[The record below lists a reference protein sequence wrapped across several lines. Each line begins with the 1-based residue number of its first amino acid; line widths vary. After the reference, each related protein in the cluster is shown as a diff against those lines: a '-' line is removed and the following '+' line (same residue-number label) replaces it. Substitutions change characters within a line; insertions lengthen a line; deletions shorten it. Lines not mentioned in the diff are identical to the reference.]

1 VLPTAVLLV
10 VCVLSCLLFVL
21 LATTSVFLG
30 NLGKTSHTALIPSL
44 HGGIRCFFSI
54 LQNSQN
60 RRIVMAS
67 IRITAVYAVFKFK
80 IAESIYGVFSIFH
93 GLKDGDLKPCCAL
106 VLVELSPERS
116 KVFISDCLALLLD
129 SFTRRHYC
137 LYFQSTLANFELL
150 SANSRT
156 LSATDALLRFLSPDS
171 ETS

>member
-1 VLPTAVLLV
+1 
-10 VCVLSCLLFVL
+10 
-21 LATTSVFLG
+21 
-30 NLGKTSHTALIPSL
+30 
-44 HGGIRCFFSI
+44 
-54 LQNSQN
+54 
-60 RRIVMAS
+60 MAS
-67 IRITAVYAVFKFK
+67 FPIRLAQIIFRCK
-80 IAESIYGVFSIFH
+80 IEESIYGVFYQLSK
-93 GLKDGDLKPCCAL
+93 LKDGDLKPCCAL

-137 LYFQSTLANFELL
+137 CLYFQSTLANFELL